1 MFTSRWNAPY
11 GKDEQRSTGKN
22 GGDTQAGS
30 GTVGDEGYKTNETSE
45 EGAQNYI
52 DFYVEKAMAFG
63 GLAHTSRGAL
73 NIRQWE

>member
-1 MFTSRWNAPY
+1 M
-11 GKDEQRSTGKN
+11 
-22 GGDTQAGS
+22 
-30 GTVGDEGYKTNETSE
+30 GDEGYKTNETSE

-73 NIRQWE
+73 HIRQWEGGADYGAAACVPAI